1 MGQYLS
7 NVNSQIVDWTNK
19 NETVLSPESIVSGN
33 GKESINLFLSIK
45 TLADTTINST
55 QYDTNNQILNSE
67 KLLIK
72 QIQNYLLL
80 LTKSNEVIEIN
91 TKINKI
97 LIENGFMPVIDH
109 YQKALQEMKAIFDKQ
124 QQLQKSLRK
133 KLDDDNNNDRSIF
146 AESCIESSTKEK
158 NIPPVAT
165 TTSIDSAQKSTVA
178 QQRIEIEAQQ
188 FSYFA
193 IQLLTSLL
201 LVSIKANERV
211 DPSITSQIIILASQ
225 LCEQIPIKY
234 LLSFELSS
242 NSNSL
247 MFKSLKP
254 LINYINELSLSTDPI
269 LATQATQIL
278 LKFSIVQA
286 SFKDLLPIISK
297 LIFNTTDIFNVRYLF
312 LQLNNCLTETINQF
326 EQEKQQLDNG
336 SQDDSNYREDKA
348 NDTISKK
355 TTG

>member
-1 MGQYLS
+1 MGQHLS
-7 NVNSQIVDWTNK
+7 SVNSQIVDWTTK
-19 NETVLSPESIVSGN
+19 DGAVLSPDSIASGN
-33 GKESINLFLSIK
+33 GKENINLFLSME
-45 TLADTTINST
+45 TLADTTISKT
-55 QYDTNNQILNSE
+55 QYDNNNSILNSE

-80 LTKSNEVIEIN
+80 LTKANEVTEIN
-91 TKINKI
+91 TKVNKT
-97 LIENGFMPVIDH
+97 LMENGFVPVIDR
-109 YQKALQEMKAIFDKQ
+109 YRKTLKEMKVMFDQQ

-133 KLDDDNNNDRSIF
+133 KIDDDNDNDQSIF
-146 AESCIESSTKEK
+146 AEPFIKSSANDK
-158 NIPPVAT
+158 NILSVAT
-165 TTSIDSAQKSTVA
+165 TTSIHDAQTSTVA
-178 QQRIEIEAQQ
+178 QQRREIENQQ

-211 DPSITSQIIILASQ
+211 DSSINSQVITLASQ

-234 LLSFELSS
+234 LSS
-242 NSNSL
+242 LEVSLNSNSL

-254 LINYINELSLSTDPI
+254 LTNYINELCLSPDRI
-269 LATQATQIL
+269 LASQAVQIL
-278 LKFSIVQA
+278 LKFSITQA

-297 LIFNTTDIFNVRYLF
+297 LIFNKIDIYNVRFLF
-312 LQLNNCLTETINQF
+312 LQLNNCLTEIINQF

-336 SQDDSNYREDKA
+336 SQYASDGREDKT
-348 NDTISKK
+348 NSTISKK

>member
-1 MGQYLS
+1 MDQHLS
-7 NVNSQIVDWTNK
+7 NVNLQIVDRTNK
-19 NETVLSPESIVSGN
+19 DETVLSPESIVSGN
-33 GKESINLFLSIK
+33 GKESINLFLSMK
-45 TLADTTINST
+45 TLANTTIHPT

-80 LTKSNEVIEIN
+80 LTKSDEVTKIN
-91 TKINKI
+91 TKVNNI
-97 LIENGFMPVIDH
+97 LIKNGFVPTDH
-109 YQKALQEMKAIFDKQ
+109 YQKAIQEMKAIFDKQ

-133 KLDDDNNNDRSIF
+133 KVDADNNNDRSIF
-146 AESCIESSTKEK
+146 AEPCIESSMKDK
-158 NIPPVAT
+158 NISPIET
-165 TTSIDSAQKSTVA
+165 TTSIHSAQKSTMT
-178 QQRIEIEAQQ
+178 QEKIEIEAQQ
-188 FSYFA
+188 FSYFT

-211 DPSITSQIIILASQ
+211 DPSITLQIIILASQ

-234 LLSFELSS
+234 LSSFELSS

-254 LINYINELSLSTDPI
+254 LTNYINELFLSTDPI
-269 LATQATQIL
+269 LATQAAQIL
-278 LKFSIVQA
+278 LKFSIAQA

-297 LIFNTTDIFNVRYLF
+297 LILNTTDIYNVRYLF

-326 EQEKQQLDNG
+326 ELEKQQLDNG
-336 SQDDSNYREDKA
+336 PQDDSNYREDKE